1 MKLGA
6 SPEVS
11 AFCLHL
17 HSIYTGSAAGVSYV
31 VDLSQLSYS
40 SRWSQIHRS
49 LIICPQLLVLPWDI
63 NYTGGQNGLINR
75 KHCDAISEKN
85 SFLLAV
91 FWDFITSNAPRMPA
105 NTSFLSAEAR
115 TQSDS
120 KGVKAYPMGLG
131 LMVAIWR
138 VALFKIGRQQK
149 KKHYYIWRKTPCV
162 NIAATFLLTSSL
174 WLT

>member
-1 MKLGA
+1 M
-6 SPEVS
+6 
-11 AFCLHL
+11 HL
-17 HSIYTGSAAGVSYV
+17 HSISTGSTVGVSYV
-31 VDLSQLSYS
+31 VDLFQLSYS

-49 LIICPQLLVLPWDI
+49 LIMSQQLLVLLWDI
-63 NYTGGQNGLINR
+63 NYTGGQNRLINR
-75 KHCDAISEKN
+75 KHCDTISEKN

-131 LMVAIWR
+131 LMVAILR

-149 KKHYYIWRKTPCV
+149 KEHYYIWWKTPCV
-162 NIAATFLLTSSL
+162 NIAATFPLSSSL
-174 WLT
+174 RLT